1 MSDDVVGCRKC
12 GSELLYIQEPE
23 ESPHAFRA
31 VCSKCKNKKGEKL
44 FEAWVSWEQ
53 IELIAELNRDAK
65 IYPHRPF
72 TENEIKLVQ
81 LKTLLRHMAEQR
93 NNKA

>member
-1 MSDDVVGCRKC
+1 MSEDYTGCRKC
-12 GSELLYIQEPE
+12 GSELIFLQEPE

-31 VCSKCKNKKGEKL
+31 VCSKCKNKKGQRL

-53 IELIAELNRDAK
+53 IELIAEEYPDTK

-72 TENEIKLVQ
+72 TEMEVKRVQ
-81 LKTLLRHMAEQR
+81 LKALLRRMADER
-93 NNKA
+93 KK